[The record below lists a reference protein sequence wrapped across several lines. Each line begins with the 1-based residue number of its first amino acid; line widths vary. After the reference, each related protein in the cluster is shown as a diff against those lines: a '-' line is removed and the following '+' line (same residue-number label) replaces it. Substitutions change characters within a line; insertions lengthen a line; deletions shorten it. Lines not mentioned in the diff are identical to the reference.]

1 MIRLPVLA
9 GRGGRRRGFDVN
21 CLKVLLMSVLI
32 CAACRLFRRD
42 GVVSP
47 LALFLLLLAA
57 VAAPA
62 RAADVPGSRDYPGI
76 SRYAGSE
83 IIRYEVKAFDDYV
96 LVTEPTK
103 GRARQGL
110 ELKGQV
116 FRITYRNPPNRT
128 SLEVLENYRTALQGA
143 GASEIFTCA
152 NRPCGGRD
160 FNLALVDPQNY
171 TRMGDNYDDQRY
183 LAARLQA
190 PGKDVYVALF
200 ITRSQSGAAADKD
213 RIFTQLHVIEVKS
226 MDANMVVVD
235 ASRMADS
242 IGKTGSV
249 ALYGILFDFNSAV
262 IKPESK
268 ATLDEIASLLRKT
281 PDLKLVVVGHT
292 DNVGGMDSNM
302 KLSQARAEAVRR
314 ALVEQYAIAAARL
327 QAWGAGFMAPVA
339 SNRTD
344 EGRAKNR
351 RVELVEQ

>member
-1 MIRLPVLA
+1 
-9 GRGGRRRGFDVN
+9 
-21 CLKVLLMSVLI
+21 MSVLI
-32 CAACRLFRRD
+32 CAACCLFRRG

-57 VAAPA
+57 VAVPA

-83 IIRYEVKAFDDYV
+83 IIRYEVKACDDYV
-96 LVTEPTK
+96 LVTEPMK

-128 SLEVLENYRTALQGA
+128 SLEVLENYRTALQAA

-242 IGKTGSV
+242 IGKTGSI

-268 ATLDEIASLLRKT
+268 ATLDEIASLLRKA

-314 ALVEQYAIAAARL
+314 ALVEQYAITAARL